1 MGFAFHQ
8 IEKTNERG
16 LMAILTIARKY
27 GSGGREIGQS
37 VATQLNYDYIDRGRI
52 LDDMRAEGKQWEER
66 AKYFDENYPDLYER
80 YDWSYR
86 GFVALNQSYFL
97 KYALKD
103 KVVIMGRG
111 GNFLLKGIPFV
122 LRVRIIAPIEKR
134 IEKVMEREGVNS
146 ENARWSI
153 EKADRE
159 MASAI
164 YLIYGRE
171 WDNPAEYEMVFN
183 TGIQTHDEIITA
195 IKNGLLEKEKFNT
208 EEARKI
214 LQLKAL
220 AAKIKAEITTDPRYS
235 ISVLDVDPKE
245 EGLFEKGLVLRG
257 TVHNQNDIKL
267 IEEVAKRLAGDVPI
281 ECELQYR
288 WYSRLGPWQFK

>member
-1 MGFAFHQ
+1 
-8 IEKTNERG
+8 
-16 LMAILTIARKY
+16 MAILTIARKF
-27 GSGGREIGQS
+27 GSGGREIGQA
-37 VATQLNYDYIDRGRI
+37 VAKQLSYDYIDRGRI
-52 LDDMRAEGKQWEER
+52 LDDMRAEGKQWEEK

-97 KYALKD
+97 NYALKD

-122 LRVRIIAPIEKR
+122 LRVRIVAPIEKR
-134 IEKVMEREGVNS
+134 IEKVMEKEGVNS

-183 TGIQTHDEIITA
+183 TGIQSTDEIIAT
-195 IKNGLLEKEKFNT
+195 IKKGLLEKEKFNT
-208 EEARKI
+208 KEARKI
-214 LQLKAL
+214 LELRAL
-220 AAKIKAEITTDPRYS
+220 AAKIKAEIITDPRYS

-245 EGLFEKGLVLRG
+245 EGLFEEGLILRG
-257 TVHNQNDIKL
+257 TVHNQSDIKL
-267 IEEVAKRLAGDVPI
+267 IEEIAKKLAGNIPI